1 MHTNVNTNCIHLRQ
15 RVYSCPTRCR
25 FVKFAMVRE
34 ESKSRKID
42 PLVIGMLAFSLI
54 VRVFFHIQYSGTIFW
69 GDLSIDEHLH
79 HAWAQYIA
87 NGDFIGDE
95 VFFRAPLYPY
105 FLALLYKI
113 SGADLHFVL
122 LAQHAIGVFSGWL
135 IYRTGREI
143 ISYNTGILALVLYCL
158 TPIFI
163 YFEGQLLLDFLIIPF
178 ILLSLLFLKRAFDRK
193 SLTCYAL
200 SGVALG
206 LAALT
211 RPNILAFLPFLIVWL
226 LVHVAREDNL
236 RRAVTRSLV
245 LTACTF
251 LIILPITVRNY
262 VLGNDTVLIASQGG
276 INFYLGNN
284 EDATGLSAY
293 MPGLGFAW
301 DYADCEFIA
310 EQELGGELK
319 PSEVSDYWY
328 DRGLKFVL
336 DESDQFVPLFFKKLY
351 HLVNTH
357 EISNNRSI
365 PYVFD
370 EAWILSLLP
379 VGVWLILPLSIVGFV
394 YGFRDRWIKLIGILL
409 SVYSFTLLL
418 FFINSRF
425 RIPIIAVALIL
436 AACGIERLVNLV
448 IEKKQLQLLISVIF
462 IVAVALFSGTNLYN
476 TDFDDRSSEEFNI
489 GNRFFELG
497 DLDAA
502 LTHYHSALSSQ
513 PHTSQINLNIGNI
526 HMKRG
531 ELDSARIYYL
541 RELEVTPDS
550 VRAFNNLSVVE
561 RLDGNDSLSLEYSER
576 ALSAKPYYA
585 DAVVNYIITCRKIGA
600 YRKGMDAANA
610 ALDFETRNPELYYYR
625 GVLFFDRNQ
634 LPEALSDFSRAESL
648 LTAAS
653 QPSFSLQDNIV
664 NPTARASERRHL
676 EAKIKYS
683 IGTIRG
689 RAGDAQAAIEYLT
702 EALKL
707 DPALN
712 EARTNLASAL
722 VQTGRFRE
730 AIEQTEL
737 VIREDAAGAL
747 TWYLTAVAHANLG
760 NLESALIAADSAL
773 SISPGYAPAISL
785 KQLLSN
791 QKETGE
797 E

>member
-1 MHTNVNTNCIHLRQ
+1 
-15 RVYSCPTRCR
+15 
-25 FVKFAMVRE
+25 MVRE
-34 ESKSRKID
+34 ESKPRKID
-42 PLVIGMLAFSLI
+42 PLVSGLLALSLI

-79 HAWAQYIA
+79 HAWARYIA
-87 NGDFIGDE
+87 NGSIIGDE

-105 FLALLYKI
+105 FLALLYKT
-113 SGADLHFVL
+113 SGANLHFVML
-122 LAQHAIGVFSGWL
+122 VQHAIGVLSGWL
-135 IYRTGREI
+135 IYRTGHEI
-143 ISYNTGILALVLYCL
+143 ISYNTGILALILYSL
-158 TPIFI
+158 TPVFV
-163 YFEGQLLLDFLIIPF
+163 YFEGQLLLDFLIVPF
-178 ILLSLLFLKRAFDRK
+178 TLLSLLFLKHAFDRK
-193 SLTCYAL
+193 SWTHYAL
-200 SGVALG
+200 SGVAFA

-211 RPNILAFLPFLIVWL
+211 RPNILAFLPFLIIWL
-226 LVHVAREDNL
+226 VVYVSREENVK
-236 RRAVTRSLV
+236 RAVLRSLV
-245 LTACTF
+245 LTAFSF
-251 LIILPITVRNY
+251 LVILPVTVRNY
-262 VLGNDTVLIASQGG
+262 VVGDDSVLIASQGG

-310 EQELGGELK
+310 EQELGRELK

-328 DRGLKFVL
+328 DRGLEFVL
-336 DESDQFVPLFFKKLY
+336 DKSDQFVPLFIKKLY

-379 VGVWLILPLSIVGFV
+379 VGVWLILPLSILGFV
-394 YGFRDRWIKLIGILL
+394 YGLRDRWVKLLGILIG
-409 SVYSFTLLL
+409 VYSCTLLL

-425 RIPIIAVALIL
+425 RLPIIAVAMIL
-436 AACGIERLVNLV
+436 AAFGIERLVNLI
-448 IEKKQLQLLISVIF
+448 IEKKHLQLAVCGVF
-462 IVAVALFSGTNLYN
+462 IVAVALLSSTNIYN

-489 GNRFFELG
+489 GNRSFELG

-502 LTHYHSALSSQ
+502 LTHYHSALAAQ

-531 ELDSARIYYL
+531 ELDSARVYYI
-541 RELEVTPDS
+541 RELKVTPDS
-550 VRAFNNLSVVE
+550 VRALNNLSVVE
-561 RLDGNDSLSLEYSER
+561 RLDGNDSLSIAYSER
-576 ALSAKPYYA
+576 ALSAKPYFI
-585 DAVVNYIITCRKIGA
+585 DAVVNYVITCRQMGA

-634 LPEALSDFSRAESL
+634 LPQALSDFARAESL
-648 LTAAS
+648 LTVTS

-664 NPTARASERRHL
+664 NPTARADERRNL

-689 RAGDAQAAIEYLT
+689 RVGDARSAIQYLT
-702 EALKL
+702 EALEF
-707 DPALN
+707 DPTLN
-712 EARTNLASAL
+712 EARTNLASAF
-722 VQTGRFRE
+722 VQTGQFRK
-730 AIEQTEL
+730 ALDQTEV
-737 VIREDAAGAL
+737 VIAEGVAGAL
-747 TWYLTAVAHANLG
+747 AWYLTAVAHANLG
-760 NLESALIAADSAL
+760 NLESALSAADSAL
-773 SISPGYAPAISL
+773 AISPAYAPAISL
-785 KQLLSN
+785 KALVSE

-797 E
+797 D